1 MFLCPRDFFRQE
13 YWSGLSCHA
22 LLQGMALQAE
32 FFFFFTSEPR
42 GKPRILGM
50 AVPNLFR
57 LGLRV
62 LVSIP
67 APHAV
72 GEPPW
77 GVTQNENS

>member
-1 MFLCPRDFFRQE
+1 MSCSSPGYGFA
-13 YWSGLSCHA
+13 SGI
-22 LLQGMALQAE
+22 